1 MQVNL
6 DGTSLNREGS
16 LYGVTQGVYYGQN
29 ERVDELN
36 GRIQD
41 RYFPLTPL
49 PAKIDGRPVST
60 KFVLYPSASI
70 RKPPATIPAPSDP
83 GTYSP
88 SSVYTGPISSA
99 KGPTRFFMQNIDT
112 ETMLRNQNFAI
123 QRGMG
128 QDIYVPS
135 SQSDLYK
142 VTVDPGQTPVQQP
155 NPLLFQQFA
164 FDKTPHRN
172 VASQPTVGR
181 DMFFNNTRTQLRNT
195 V

>member
-6 DGTSLNREGS
+6 DGMSLNREGS

-29 ERVDELN
+29 ERVEELN

-41 RYFPLTPL
+41 RYFPSTPL
-49 PAKIDGRPVST
+49 PAMVDSRPVST
-60 KFVLYPSASI
+60 KFVLYPSASV
-70 RKPPATIPAPSDP
+70 RKPPPTPEPPSDP

-88 SSVYTGPISSA
+88 SAVFTTPILNGNGP
-99 KGPTRFFMQNIDT
+99 PRFFMQNVDT

-128 QDIYVPS
+128 QDVYVPS

-142 VTVDPGQTPVQQP
+142 VTVDPGQNQVQQP

-164 FDKTPHRN
+164 FDTTLHRN
-172 VASQPTVGR
+172 VASQPKVGR

>member
-6 DGTSLNREGS
+6 DGMSLNREGS

-29 ERVDELN
+29 ERVEELN
-36 GRIQD
+36 HRIQD
-41 RYFPLTPL
+41 RYFPSTPL
-49 PAKIDGRPVST
+49 PSMVDGRPVST
-60 KFVLYPSASI
+60 KFVLYPSASV
-70 RKPPATIPAPSDP
+70 RKPPATTAPLSDP

-88 SSVYTGPISSA
+88 SAVFTTPITNGNGP
-99 KGPTRFFMQNIDT
+99 PLFFMQNVDT

-128 QDIYVPS
+128 QDVYVPS

-142 VTVDPGQTPVQQP
+142 VTVDPGQTQVQQP

-164 FDKTPHRN
+164 FDTTLHRN